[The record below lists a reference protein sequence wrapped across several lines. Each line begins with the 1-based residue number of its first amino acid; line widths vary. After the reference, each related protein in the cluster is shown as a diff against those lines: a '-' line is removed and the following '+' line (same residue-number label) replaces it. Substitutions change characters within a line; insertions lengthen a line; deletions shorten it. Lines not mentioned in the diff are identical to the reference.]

1 MVTNSKPSLR
11 DDQGDPCIVM
21 DSKVSLSRKCKVA
34 SDLLSGSASQT
45 VPADISER
53 LGKS

>member
-1 MVTNSKPSLR
+1 VINLKPLLK

-21 DSKVSLSRKCKVA
+21 DSKVSLPLKRKVA
-34 SDLLSGSASQT
+34 GDLLSGSASQ
-45 VPADISER
+45 PFSADISER